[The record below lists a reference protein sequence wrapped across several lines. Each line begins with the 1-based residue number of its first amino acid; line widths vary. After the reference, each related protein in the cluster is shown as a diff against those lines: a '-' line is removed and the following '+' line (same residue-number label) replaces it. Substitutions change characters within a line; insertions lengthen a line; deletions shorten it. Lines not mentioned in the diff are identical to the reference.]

1 MVFESFSQANSFMLW
16 STFGIA
22 VVMGAVVNKTNFCTM
37 GAVSDAVNMGD
48 WGRLRAWFLAIAVAM
63 LGVAVL
69 EFLGMVQPDT
79 AFPPYRMGQLI
90 WAENLLGGITFG
102 IGMTLASGCGNKTLI
117 RIGGGNLKSIVV
129 FAIIAVIAYFMVNP
143 LPGTDQTLMSLL
155 FFNWIRPLAID
166 TGAYQDLGTVIAGS
180 DGSAMAR
187 LAIGIVLALVVMAF
201 AFKSA
206 DFRGNFDN
214 VFAGIVVG
222 LAVLAAWYATSNML
236 LGYESDFDGE
246 VTVTAREFLDPVSS
260 QWDMAESVR
269 ENWQSDKPDMTS
281 MSPQSFTF
289 INPMGQTLGYAG
301 SGFDRANLTFGVFAV
316 FGVIL
321 GSFLWAMISKG
332 FRIEWFSSMRDFV
345 THVIGAILMGFGGV
359 LAMGCTVGQGI
370 TGVSTLAI
378 GSIIT
383 LFAIILGS
391 AMTMKVQYYRM
402 VYEEEASFVKAVV
415 AGLCDLKL
423 LPNGLRKL
431 DKV

>member
-1 MVFESFSQANSFMLW
+1 MVFESFSQANAFMLW

-22 VVMGAVVNKTNFCTM
+22 VVLGAVVNKTNFCTM

-48 WGRLRAWFLAIAVAM
+48 WGRIRAWFLAIAVAM

-129 FAIIAVIAYFMVNP
+129 FAIIGVIAYFMVNP
-143 LPGTDQTLMSLL
+143 LPGSDQTLMSLL

-166 TGAYQDLGTVIAGS
+166 MGPYQDLGTVVAGS
-180 DGSAMAR
+180 DSASMAR
-187 LAIGIVLALVVMAF
+187 LVIGIVLGLVVLGF
-201 AFKSA
+201 VFKSA
-206 DFRGNFDN
+206 DFRGSFDN
-214 VFAGIVVG
+214 VLAGLVVG
-222 LAVLAAWYATSNML
+222 VAILGAWYATSNMM

-246 VTVTAREFLDPVSS
+246 VTVSAREFLDPVAS

-269 ENWQSDKPDMTS
+269 ENWPSDKPDMTT

-301 SGFDRANLTFGVFAV
+301 SGLDRANLTFGVMAV

-321 GSFLWAMISKG
+321 GSFLWSLFSKG
-332 FRIEWFSSMRDFV
+332 FRIEWFSSLGDFV
-345 THVIGAILMGFGGV
+345 SHSIGAILMGFGGV

-370 TGVSTLAI
+370 TGTSTLAI
-378 GSIIT
+378 GSFIT
-383 LFAIILGS
+383 LFSIILGC

-402 VYEEEASFVKAVV
+402 VYEEEATFARALV

-423 LPNGLRKL
+423 LPNSLRKL